1 MEFEDFPLLNMPN
14 IMLTVLRTASAGPTT
29 LDDCLAAL
37 GRTLTRAHEHPEV
50 EPADILA
57 HITKARDHLLAADFL
72 RGLPPDRFAITERG
86 RQMLAEHLTGI
97 DDSIL
102 EQFAEFRAYLEA
114 TAKHRLGESEA
125 EAEIAEAKEY
135 DHGYMAFVEGKTQR
149 DNPYDFD
156 SAAHFVW
163 DCGWFAALDEDIG
176 ERRANA
182 RTRLR

>member
-14 IMLTVLRTASAGPTT
+14 LMLTVLHTASAGPTT
-29 LDDCLAAL
+29 LADCLLAL
-37 GRTLTRAHEHPEV
+37 DRTLARAHEHPEV

-57 HITKARDHLLAADFL
+57 HITKARDHLLAAGLL

-86 RQMLAEHLTGI
+86 RQMLAAHVIGI

-102 EQFAEFRAYLEA
+102 ERFAEFRAYLEA

-135 DHGYMAFVEGKTQR
+135 DQGYMAYVEGKTQR

-163 DCGWFAALDEDIG
+163 DCGWFAALDDDLG

-182 RTRLR
+182 RARPR